1 MAVTDQILVGGNSM
15 FGIGLQAG
23 KGAPRSINSLF
34 RWFSYTGIP
43 YGINQSIQN
52 LPPEGGK
59 SITPRAAYKSSAYG
73 AGQISLIPRLIS
85 DFAYILLA
93 SMGNDTVTAGFRFGK
108 ADDTTPYADKAQAGS
123 NIHTI
128 SLATNEADI
137 PYLTTRRMLEGA
149 QRLGEIV
156 QDNRIGGLEL
166 TIPSAG
172 PMSAN
177 LELLGRTPTDADVF
191 DLDPW
196 TNWGL
201 GSVSYEAD
209 NAFGLSVDGN
219 SVVLLDGAG
228 LYCTGIVA
236 SMQNSLLPPNQGQV
250 IGSLTPL
257 DYPVLGRVATVRA
270 TVLVTNY
277 NLYRDIY
284 AGAHAAA
291 NTKLT
296 SAVKMGNL
304 DFRVYSPATFDASG
318 TPVQYALNVRTTGT
332 NIAWSLPAP
341 LPVNPQQPVL
351 MTLVGTVQRPASG
364 NYLDF
369 RFQNTNTNP
378 YVGTKAAKTAATIS
392 FSTTTGNHILDS
404 GSGFVTAG
412 FANGDKVVVKGS
424 KSNDNVYTVTA
435 VAAGDLTVTE
445 AVTVEAAGSTIT
457 VAA

>member
-23 KGAPRSINSLF
+23 KGAPRTTNSLF
-34 RWFSYTGIP
+34 RWFSYTGLP

-85 DFAYILLA
+85 DFSSILLA
-93 SMGNDTVTAGFRFGK
+93 SMGNDTVTAGYRFGK
-108 ADDTTPYADKAQAGS
+108 VADTTPYADTAQTGS
-123 NIHTI
+123 NLHTI
-128 SLATNEADI
+128 SLAANEADI
-137 PYLTTRRMLEGA
+137 PYVTTRRMLEGA

-166 TIPSAG
+166 TIPASG

-177 LELLGRTPTDADVF
+177 VELMGRTPTDVDVF

-201 GSVSYEAD
+201 SGASYEAD
-209 NAFGLSVDGN
+209 SAFGLSVDGN

-228 LYCTGIVA
+228 LYCTGLVVA
-236 SMQNSLLPPNQGQV
+236 MQNSLLPPNQGQV

-257 DYPVLGRVATVRA
+257 DYPVLGRVATIRA

-284 AGAHAAA
+284 AGAHAAT
-291 NTKLT
+291 NTKLA

-318 TPVQYALNVRTTGT
+318 TPVNYALQVRTLGT
-332 NIAWSLPAP
+332 NIAWALPAP
-341 LPVNPQQPVL
+341 LAVNPQQPVL
-351 MTLVGTVQRPASG
+351 LTLVGTVQRPASG

-369 RFQNTNTNP
+369 RFQNSVSTAYTP
-378 YVGTKAAKTAATIS
+378 YVLRHSATTTSFTSGTKTIAGTGFPAFVTGDKIVISGSQSNDGLYTIS
-392 FSTTTGNHILDS
+392 GTP
-404 GSGFVTAG
+404 TAT
-412 FANGDKVVVKGS
+412 S
-424 KSNDNVYTVTA
+424 I
-435 VAAGDLTVTE
+435 TVTE
-445 AVTVEAAGSTIT
+445 SLVTETAGATVVIT
-457 VAA
+457 S